1 MELILSVLP
10 VPFQVLPLQL
20 SFCSS
25 FPSRR
30 SPIFSLLSFHYS
42 FSIYTLSLSFYISF
56 SLSLPLCLSL
66 SISFSLSHCLLS
78 PFQLRL
84 PPSLQQVD
92 GMPFYDIAPLLIAT
106 KSTAEAGAKLSSITA
121 DKITE
126 NQLLSL
132 PVSTANIA
140 TVDPLVGRDGMN
152 VTDNCT
158 VKVQG
163 PVSMCGLERERRV
176 LACSLLARKIIRRW
190 DKSRTLWSVL

>member
-1 MELILSVLP
+1 MLSVLP
-10 VPFQVLPLQL
+10 VPFYVLPLQF

-25 FPSRR
+25 VPSHR
-30 SPIFSLLSFHYS
+30 SPIFSFLSFHYS
-42 FSIYTLSLSFYISF
+42 FSIYTLCLSLSLYFIL

-106 KSTAEAGAKLSSITA
+106 KSTAEAGAKLASITA

-126 NQLLSL
+126 NPLLSL

-176 LACSLLARKIIRRW
+176 LACRLLARKIIRR
-190 DKSRTLWSVL
+190 